1 LRTSSRTGAGLSL
14 GTPPLAGATRRPVD
28 QRVKTIEIQLSNDPW
43 EQVDVDA
50 FVCPVNSDCE
60 YTSYP
65 ASRIKELSGLPLE
78 QLLRPHTPLAI
89 GAAFVTEGGRLRARN
104 LIHVPNTNKAGEQVQ
119 VEDIARAT
127 AAVIV
132 TCELK
137 GYNSVA
143 VPLMGAFDTGIPAE
157 EAARAIHSEFRSHRG
172 ERPIRVLFVARNSD
186 EIDVFEMAIEGL
198 S

>member
-1 LRTSSRTGAGLSL
+1 M
-14 GTPPLAGATRRPVD
+14 
-28 QRVKTIEIQLSNDPW
+28 
-43 EQVDVDA
+43 
-50 FVCPVNSDCE
+50 CPVNSDCE
-60 YTSYP
+60 YSSYP

-78 QLLRPHTPLAI
+78 LLLRPHTPLAI
-89 GAAFVTEGGRLRARN
+89 GAAFVTEGGKLRARN

>member
-1 LRTSSRTGAGLSL
+1 MNDDDQDPEFENVSPSRGA
-14 GTPPLAGATRRPVD
+14 AARRSEGVA
-28 QRVKTIEIQLSNDPW
+28 IEIQLSTEPW
-43 EQVDVDA
+43 ELVDVDA

-78 QLLRPHTPLAI
+78 QLLKPHTPLAI
-89 GAAFVTEGGRLRARN
+89 GAAFVTDAGRLRARH
-104 LIHVPNTNKAGEQVQ
+104 LIHVPNTNSPGEQVQ

-132 TCELK
+132 ACEVK
-137 GYNSVA
+137 GFNSVA
-143 VPLMGAFDTGIPAE
+143 LPLMGAFDTGIPAE

-172 ERPIRVLFVARNSD
+172 ERPTKVLFVARNSD
-186 EIDVFEMAIEGL
+186 EIDVFELAIEGL
-198 S
+198 G

>member
-1 LRTSSRTGAGLSL
+1 MCPINSSGVYS
-14 GTPPLAGATRRPVD
+14 
-28 QRVKTIEIQLSNDPW
+28 
-43 EQVDVDA
+43 
-50 FVCPVNSDCE
+50 
-60 YTSYP
+60 SYP

-78 QLLRPHTPLAI
+78 QMLRDHTPLAV
-89 GAAFVTEGGRLRARN
+89 GAALVTEGGRLRARH
-104 LIHVPNTNKAGEQVQ
+104 LIHVPNTAKPGEQVQ

-132 TCELK
+132 ACELK
-137 GYNSVA
+137 NFNSVA
-143 VPLMGAFDTGIPAE
+143 VPLMGAFETGIPAE

-172 ERPIRVLFVARNSD
+172 ERPARVLFVARNSD

>member
-1 LRTSSRTGAGLSL
+1 VAVHGVHGRPSSAS
-14 GTPPLAGATRRPVD
+14 PLAGVIRRPVD
-28 QRVKTIEIQLSNDPW
+28 QRVKIIEIQLSNDPW

>member
-1 LRTSSRTGAGLSL
+1 MSACSNLQEG
-14 GTPPLAGATRRPVD
+14 PV
-28 QRVKTIEIQLSNDPW
+28 IEIQLSTEPW

-50 FVCPVNSDCE
+50 FVCPVNSDGVF
-60 YTSYP
+60 TSYP
-65 ASRIKELSGLPLE
+65 ASRLKELSGLPLD
-78 QLLRPHTPLAI
+78 QLLRPHVPLAV
-89 GAAFVTEGGRLRARN
+89 GAAFVTEAGRMKARN
-104 LIHVPNTNKAGEQVQ
+104 LIHVPNTAKPGEQVQ

-137 GYNSVA
+137 GYQSVA

-172 ERPIRVLFVARNSD
+172 DKPSRVFFVARNSD
-186 EIDVFEMAIEGL
+186 EHDVFEMAIEGL

>member
-1 LRTSSRTGAGLSL
+1 MTGVGFLSRS
-14 GTPPLAGATRRPVD
+14 PKPLQVHLPQPEGPV
-28 QRVKTIEIQLSNDPW
+28 IEIQLCNDPW
-43 EQVDVDA
+43 EQVEVDA
-50 FVCPVNSDCE
+50 FVCPVNSDCNF
-60 YTSYP
+60 TTYP
-65 ASRIKELSGLPLE
+65 ASRLKELSGLPLE
-78 QLLRPHTPLAI
+78 QILRPHTPLAI
-89 GAAFVTEGGRLRARN
+89 GAAFVTEGGRLRAKH
-104 LIHVPNTNKAGEQVQ
+104 LIHVPNTGKPGEQVQ

-137 GYNSVA
+137 GYSSVA

-172 ERPIRVLFVARNSD
+172 ERPSRVLFVARSPD

-198 S
+198 A

>member
-1 LRTSSRTGAGLSL
+1 VRNRDT
-14 GTPPLAGATRRPVD
+14 V
-28 QRVKTIEIQLSNDPW
+28 IEIHLSNDPW
-43 EQVDVDA
+43 ELVDVDA
-50 FVCPVNSDCE
+50 FVCPINSLCE
-60 YTSYP
+60 YSSYP

-104 LIHVPNTNKAGEQVQ
+104 LIHVPNTPGPGEQVQ

-132 TCELK
+132 SCEVK
-137 GYNSVA
+137 GFNSVA

-172 ERPIRVLFVARNSD
+172 DRPSRVLFVARNSD
-186 EIDVFEMAIEGL
+186 EVDVFEMAIEGL
-198 S
+198 G

>member
-1 LRTSSRTGAGLSL
+1 MTKRAF
-14 GTPPLAGATRRPVD
+14 V
-28 QRVKTIEIQLSNDPW
+28 IEIILCNDPW
-43 EQVDVDA
+43 DQVEVDA
-50 FVCPVNSDCE
+50 FVCPVNSECN
-60 YTSYP
+60 YTTYP

-78 QLLRPHTPLAI
+78 ELLRPHTPLAI
-89 GAAFVTEGGRLRARN
+89 GAAFVTEAGRLKAKY
-104 LIHVPNTNKAGEQVQ
+104 LIHVPNTNTPGEQVQ

-143 VPLMGAFDTGIPAE
+143 IPLMGAFDTGIPAE

-172 ERPIRVLFVARNSD
+172 ERPSRVLFVARSTD

-198 S
+198 A